1 MPQEPEIGQVL
12 DGKYRLDARI
22 GQGGMGTVYRAVH
35 LTLKTP
41 RAIKVMRRELAEDE
55 GFVARFEA
63 EARLAEGFRH
73 PNLVAVYDLGRLP
86 DGAPYIVSELVEGE
100 TVASLLRARRSFPP
114 EEVALFLGQI
124 ARGLA
129 VAHDK
134 GIVHRDIAPD
144 NIMITGYGTAGAVAR
159 LLDFGIA
166 KDLTGSASPKTA
178 SSLLLGKLGYA
189 APEQMG
195 SLAVVGAVDSRADVF
210 SLSAVAFE
218 MLTGRLPW
226 RKDSL
231 QSYVHDLLVR
241 PEEEI
246 SRDCVRAAAP
256 ELWREL
262 LCRGLSRDRER
273 RVPDMLSLAYGM
285 DRAVG
290 ALLEISSAATVRHR
304 LPQSRLPPRRG
315 WAAALPIAAAGAVAA
330 GLALYW
336 GYPAPAPGAR
346 LPAPPPTAT
355 LVAPSTEEEAP
366 SVGGDPG
373 TELEPAAET
382 APTPEPTPTATSTP
396 RPTPPPT
403 PVPAPS
409 VQAPTPAPASPR
421 PPASTLARGGEIAAP
436 TSLEPAEAPRPATL
450 IVKSTPEAVVR
461 LDGQIRGRTPALLNP
476 LAPGRH
482 EIVLTSDDGR
492 QYSELVEVGP
502 GESLERSIRLPGF
515 GSLSI
520 GSSSWAMVAVDG
532 GPSRETPVRFEK
544 LVAGRHRITASRPG
558 YVGQVIDVEVQEGGD
573 QSLVIDL
580 EKAP

>member
-12 DGKYRLDARI
+12 DGKYRLEARI

-35 LTLKTP
+35 LTLKAP

-86 DGAPYIVSELVEGE
+86 DGAPYIVSELVDGE

-129 VAHDK
+129 VAHEK

-144 NIMITGYGTAGAVAR
+144 NIMITGYGSARAVAR

-166 KDLTGSASPKTA
+166 KDLTGSGSPKTA

-226 RKDSL
+226 RKESL
-231 QSYVHDLLVR
+231 QSYVHDLLIR

-246 SRDCVRAAAP
+246 STDCIRAAAP
-256 ELWREL
+256 EQWREL

-273 RVPDMLSLAYGM
+273 RVPDMVSLADGM

-290 ALLEISSAATVRHR
+290 ALLEISGAATVRHR
-304 LPQSRLPPRRG
+304 RPPPPPRRG

-336 GYPAPAPGAR
+336 GYPTSGPAAHPPAPA
-346 LPAPPPTAT
+346 PTAT
-355 LVAPSTEEEAP
+355 LATPSPEEEAP
-366 SVGGDPG
+366 SAVGGPD
-373 TELEPAAET
+373 AES
-382 APTPEPTPTATSTP
+382 ATPEPTPTATPTP
-396 RPTPPPT
+396 RPTPPPP
-403 PVPAPS
+403 PVPTPS
-409 VQAPTPAPASPR
+409 ARASTPPP
-421 PPASTLARGGEIAAP
+421 PPASALARGGEAASP
-436 TSLEPAEAPRPATL
+436 TPPGVAETPLPATL

-461 LDGQIRGRTPALLNP
+461 LDGEIRGRTPTLLNL

-492 QYSELVEVGP
+492 QYSELVEIGP

-520 GSSSWAMVAVDG
+520 VSSSWAMVAVDG
-532 GPSRETPVRFEK
+532 GPASETPVRFEK
-544 LVAGRHRITASRPG
+544 LLAGRHRITASRPG
-558 YVGQVIDVEVQEGGD
+558 YVGQVIDVEVQEGGV
-573 QSLVIDL
+573 QRLVIDL

>member
-35 LTLKTP
+35 LTLKAP

-86 DGAPYIVSELVEGE
+86 EGAPYIVSELVEGE

-129 VAHDK
+129 VAHEK

-144 NIMITGYGTAGAVAR
+144 NIMITRYGTAGAVAR

-210 SLSAVAFE
+210 ALSAVAFE

-226 RKDSL
+226 RKESL
-231 QSYVHDLLVR
+231 QSYVHDLLIR

-246 SRDCVRAAAP
+246 SRDCVRASAP
-256 ELWREL
+256 EHWREL

-273 RVPDMLSLAYGM
+273 RVPDMLSLADGM

-290 ALLEISSAATVRHR
+290 ALVELSNAATVRHQR
-304 LPQSRLPPRRG
+304 PPSPPRRG
-315 WAAALPIAAAGAVAA
+315 WPVALPIAAVGAVVA

-336 GYPAPAPGAR
+336 GYPTPAPATHPPT
-346 LPAPPPTAT
+346 PAPTVT
-355 LVAPSTEEEAP
+355 LAAPS
-366 SVGGDPG
+366 
-373 TELEPAAET
+373 
-382 APTPEPTPTATSTP
+382 TPEPTPSVGGGPEAGLEPEAETVATPDKAPTATPTP
-396 RPTPPPT
+396 RPTAP
-403 PVPAPS
+403 PAPVATPTAS
-409 VQAPTPAPASPR
+409 EKTPAPAPPR
-421 PPASTLARGGEIAAP
+421 TSVPARGGENASP
-436 TSLEPAEAPRPATL
+436 PPPGPAETPLPATL
-450 IVKSTPEAVVR
+450 IVKSTPQAVVR
-461 LDGQIRGRTPALLNP
+461 LDGEIRGRTPALLNP

-492 QYSELVEVGP
+492 QYSELVEVAP

-520 GSSSWAMVAVDG
+520 VSSSWAMVAVDG
-532 GPSRETPVRFEK
+532 GPASETPVRFEK

-558 YVGQVIDVEVQEGGD
+558 YVGQVIDVEVQEGD
-573 QSLVIDL
+573 VQRLVIDL